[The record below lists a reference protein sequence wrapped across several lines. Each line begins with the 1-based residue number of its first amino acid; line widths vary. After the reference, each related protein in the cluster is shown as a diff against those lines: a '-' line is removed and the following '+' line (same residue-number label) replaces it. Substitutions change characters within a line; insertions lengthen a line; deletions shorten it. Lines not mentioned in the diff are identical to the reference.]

1 MCPFLL
7 GVCGLLTSLSSVSC
21 MLWVRPQRYCCTE
34 QQFWHSIRSVNTGL
48 SSLASE
54 TLLASSQSLNETEVR
69 QGDLS
74 EGYVN
79 GRSNHL
85 VAACCP
91 FSVFP
96 SCCQFESV
104 RCCVDDF
111 LVHDLSVFHC
121 DVDYIRFGHAVFGI
135 FFSGACFD
143 LSGQDSILFNLTC
156 GSVNILAV
164 ALGLVIGSDCMD
176 GGIALRCLNRTT
188 CCTATASSGRR
199 QVFFME
205 WGCRKVDARC
215 FWKQLI
221 L

>member
-1 MCPFLL
+1 M
-7 GVCGLLTSLSSVSC
+7 SLSSRC
-21 MLWVRPQRYCCTE
+21 LWITDLSEQRVLHAVGTSTALLLHRATALALNQECQY
-34 QQFWHSIRSVNTGL
+34 GL

-121 DVDYIRFGHAVFGI
+121 DVEYIGFGHAVFGV
-135 FFSGACFD
+135 FFSGA
-143 LSGQDSILFNLTC
+143 G
-156 GSVNILAV
+156 
-164 ALGLVIGSDCMD
+164 
-176 GGIALRCLNRTT
+176 
-188 CCTATASSGRR
+188 AST
-199 QVFFME
+199 
-205 WGCRKVDARC
+205 
-215 FWKQLI
+215 
-221 L
+221 